1 MKQTIICGNFA
12 DYMDEIAKADAVITD
27 PPYGISWKGHSGS
40 TRKWQGIKN
49 DGGELDLRPILGLEC
64 LVVSFGANCY
74 PHMLPHR
81 GRWICWDKRV
91 VETADRML
99 GSPFELAWV
108 NRTSGFDRIYRIQH
122 GGVVNADGHGIKR
135 VHPTQ
140 KPIELMKRI
149 IEDYTKP
156 GDLVVDPFCGSGTTG
171 IACNITD
178 RRFIGIEIDPN
189 YAKIAEERVNP
200 TDLLW

>member
-1 MKQTIICGNFA
+1 MKQTIINGNCF
-12 DYMDEIAKADAVITD
+12 DHMDLIRKADAVITD
-27 PPYGISWKGHSGS
+27 PPYGVSWEGHTGS
-40 TRKWQGIKN
+40 DRTWRPIAN
-49 DGGELDLRPILGLEC
+49 DDGSLDLRPILNLEC
-64 LVVSFGANCY
+64 LVVAFGANCY

-91 VETADRML
+91 VETADKML
-99 GSPFELAWV
+99 GSPFEMAWC
-108 NRTSGFDRIYRIQH
+108 NRTSGYDKMYRIMH
-122 GGVVNADGHGIKR
+122 GGVVNADGWGIKR

-149 IEDYTKP
+149 IEDFTKP
-156 GDLVVDPFCGSGTTG
+156 GDLIVDPFCGSGTTG

-178 RRFIGIEIDPN
+178 RRFIGIEIDPK
-189 YAKIAEERVNP
+189 YAKISEERVNP

>member
-1 MKQTIICGNFA
+1 
-12 DYMDEIAKADAVITD
+12 
-27 PPYGISWKGHSGS
+27 
-40 TRKWQGIKN
+40 
-49 DGGELDLRPILGLEC
+49 
-64 LVVSFGANCY
+64 
-74 PHMLPHR
+74 
-81 GRWICWDKRV
+81 V

-178 RRFIGIEIDPN
+178 RRFIGIEIDPH